1 MTTTFFVVIAGFL
14 IRIGLP
20 LLLMIGLV
28 SLLRR
33 LDARWQTEARYQQK
47 LASEDTRE
55 HALDLSECAIDG
67 ISNKLFVQASEP
79 CWQVFRK
86 SNGYLHDECLH
97 CKVFRAAPILLPN
110 N

>member
-1 MTTTFFVVIAGFL
+1 MTTFFVVLAGFFV
-14 IRIGLP
+14 RIVLP
-20 LLLMIGLV
+20 LLLMVGLV

-33 LDARWQTEARYQQK
+33 IDAGWQAQALRQQK
-47 LASEDTRE
+47 LAAEQGAE

-67 ISNKLFVQASEP
+67 VSKKLLVQSVEP

-86 SNGYLHDECLH
+86 SNGYLHEECLH